1 MSSTGGLSGAVLAK
15 SAAGR
20 PAAAATVP
28 AAPPAV
34 TRDEVDVLVRRAGL
48 NLNAGQKADL
58 AVSYQHIVALT
69 ARIPRARPIWDEPCF
84 TPAFGAGPPPAP
96 TPAPTPAPSP
106 AATPARTPPKA
117 KPAAKTAAKPAAR
130 AARPAKPAAKA
141 GRAKPAKTGAR
152 PPGKPARKA
161 ARPRR

>member
-1 MSSTGGLSGAVLAK
+1 MSTTGGLSAAVIAK
-15 SAAGR
+15 PAAGR
-20 PAAAATVP
+20 AAPAATPVP

-84 TPAFGAGPPPAP
+84 TPAFGAPEVPSPSPPPAS
-96 TPAPTPAPSP
+96 A
-106 AATPARTPPKA
+106 PARRPPKA
-117 KPAAKTAAKPAAR
+117 KPAAKAPAKPAAR
-130 AARPAKPAAKA
+130 AARPAKPAPKPTRGQPAK
-141 GRAKPAKTGAR
+141 KPARA
-152 PPGKPARKA
+152 PAKPARKA

>member
-1 MSSTGGLSGAVLAK
+1 M
-15 SAAGR
+15 
-20 PAAAATVP
+20 PAAPPVT

-84 TPAFGAGPPPAP
+84 TPAFGAPTAP
-96 TPAPTPAPSP
+96 TPALASGRGPARPAAQASTKPAPRPALRPGKTPAQ
-106 AATPARTPPKA
+106 
-117 KPAAKTAAKPAAR
+117 AAKAAKPAPAR
-130 AARPAKPAAKA
+130 AKAAK
-141 GRAKPAKTGAR
+141 KPAR
-152 PPGKPARKA
+152 PPAKPARKA